1 MGINLP
7 HLMNCLKKIIVSIH
21 RKNLQALEMEIYK
34 VSNNMSTTI
43 LNDIFASRA
52 TLYDL
57 RNLVSFKM

>member
-1 MGINLP
+1 
-7 HLMNCLKKIIVSIH
+7 MNCLKKIIVSIH